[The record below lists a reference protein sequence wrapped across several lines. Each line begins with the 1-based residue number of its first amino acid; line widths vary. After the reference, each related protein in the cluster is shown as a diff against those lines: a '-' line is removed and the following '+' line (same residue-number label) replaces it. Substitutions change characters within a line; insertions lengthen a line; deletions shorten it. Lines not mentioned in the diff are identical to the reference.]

1 MDAHTVLNDGFPAV
15 DRSEWEALAE
25 AGLRD
30 RTLASLT
37 TTTADGIEIA
47 PVYAGDLCAGD
58 TGARAGGTVG
68 LPGTGD
74 RTRGSRAAGQTVT
87 GWDVRAL
94 VGDYG
99 VAAANDTVLD
109 ELARGSTSVLL
120 DVRAIGIE
128 SLDDLD
134 AVLAGV
140 HLEMATVALLPGPD
154 RVTAAGWLLDL
165 WERRNT
171 PLDDRVGLLG
181 LDPIGVAAR
190 HGRTTTTA
198 GGPLLD
204 DAVLALVDRSRDLP
218 GVRAFSL
225 DGTVYADAGAS
236 DARELGWTT
245 AVGVAVL
252 RALVDHGL
260 TVDEALDQVAFTW
273 SADAD
278 QFRTI
283 CRLRAAR
290 RLWARVAEASGAT
303 DQHWG
308 QVQHASGSTVDLT
321 RRDPWGNLLRG
332 TVAAF
337 AAGVG
342 GADAVTVRPFDS
354 ALGRPDE
361 FGRRTARNTQLLL
374 LEESSLASVVD
385 PAGGS
390 WYVED
395 LTRRM
400 TEVAWDRFRDIEA
413 VGGADAALNSG
424 LMEAEAA
431 ACWTARRARLVTRS
445 EVVTGVSEFPDLDE
459 SLVERPAAMPASA
472 GPLPLRRRSE
482 PFEALRDAADAA
494 AEVPTVRLVTVGSL
508 ADHNVCSTFAT
519 NLYAVAGIRAL
530 PGADGGSSLAVVC
543 GSDDGYARDG
553 VAVVTGLRDEGVA
566 RVHLAAHPGALDDDM
581 VAALRD
587 AGVDQF
593 VHAGVDVVDLLE
605 RTLADLG
612 AGPVPGPRSDGDGS
626 VPA

>member
-1 MDAHTVLNDGFPAV
+1 MDARTVLNDGFPAV

-37 TTTADGIEIA
+37 TTTVDGIEIA
-47 PVYAGDLCAGD
+47 PVYAGDLCAGG
-58 TGARAGGTVG
+58 TGGRDGETVG

-74 RTRGSRAAGQTVT
+74 RTRGSRAAGQTAT

-120 DVRAIGIE
+120 DVGAIGID

-134 AVLAGV
+134 AVLDGV

-154 RVTAAGWLLDL
+154 GATVAGWLLDL
-165 WERRNT
+165 WERRST
-171 PLDDRVGLLG
+171 PSGDRSGLLG

-190 HGRTTTTA
+190 HGGTSMTA
-198 GGPLLD
+198 GDSLLD
-204 DAVLALVDRSRDLP
+204 NAALDLVDRSRDLP

-252 RALVDHGL
+252 RALVNHGL
-260 TVDEALDQVAFTW
+260 TVDEALDQIAFTW

-290 RLWARVAEASGAT
+290 RIWARVAEASGAT

-308 QVQHASGSTVDLT
+308 QVQHASGSTVDIT
-321 RRDPWGNLLRG
+321 RRDPWSNLLRG

-342 GADAVTVRPFDS
+342 GADSVTVLPFDS

-361 FGRRTARNTQLLL
+361 FGRRTARSTQLLL
-374 LEESSLASVVD
+374 LEESALASVVD

-400 TEVAWDRFRDIEA
+400 AEVAWERFRDIEA
-413 VGGADAALNSG
+413 VGGANAALTSG

-431 ACWTARRARLVTRS
+431 ACWTARRARLVTRV
-445 EVVTGVSEFPDLDE
+445 EVVTGVSEFPDLE
-459 SLVERPAAMPASA
+459 EIPVERPAAMPAST

-482 PFEALRDAADAA
+482 PFEALRDAADAF
-494 AEVPTVRLVTVGSL
+494 AEVPTMRLVTMGSL
-508 ADHNVCSTFAT
+508 VDYNARSTFAT

-530 PGADGGSSLAVVC
+530 PGADGGSSVAVVC
-543 GSDDGYARDG
+543 GSDDSYVRDG
-553 VAVVTGLRDEGVA
+553 VAVVTGLRDEGVT
-566 RVHLAAHPGALDDDM
+566 RVHLAAHPGALDDDT
-581 VAALRD
+581 VTALRD

-593 VHAGVDVVDLLE
+593 VHAGVNVVDLLE
-605 RTLADLG
+605 RTLADLS
-612 AGPVPGPRSDGDGS
+612 AGLVLGMRPDGDGTVS
-626 VPA
+626 A